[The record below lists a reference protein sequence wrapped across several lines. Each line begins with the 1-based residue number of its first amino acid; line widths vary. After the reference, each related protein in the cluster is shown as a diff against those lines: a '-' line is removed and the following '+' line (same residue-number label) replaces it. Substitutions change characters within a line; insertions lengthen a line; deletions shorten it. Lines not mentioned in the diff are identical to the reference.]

1 MTDNEF
7 LLFDRLEKIKATVT
21 DESKF
26 YISYSGGKD
35 SNVISALIDMALPGN
50 TIPRVYCD
58 TGIEYRMV
66 REFVLHKAET
76 DKRIVVLR
84 PGVKIIQ
91 MLRENG
97 YPFKSKLHSKMV
109 YEYERGG
116 KKLSTIRRYLG
127 EIPTKN
133 GNYLHGDHSCPLC
146 LKYQFEPEFTIPI
159 SDKCCYYLKKAPFK
173 LYSKHTGRYVKITG
187 MIMAEG
193 GVRAFNNK
201 CVLQDKD
208 GKIKAF
214 NPLFPVTK
222 DWEDWLIEK
231 YQIPLPKLYYS
242 PYNFRRT
249 GCKGCPFSLD
259 LQFSLD
265 TMQRFMPSEK
275 KQCEIIWAPVYA
287 EYRRLGYRLRP
298 VDENQTMIP
307 GLEYMK

>member
-58 TGIEYRMV
+58 TGIEYKMV

-97 YPFKSKLHSKMV
+97 YPFKSKNHARAL
-109 YEYERGG
+109 YEWPR
-116 KKLSTIRRYLG
+116 KTKLSIGYYQG
-127 EIPTKN
+127 ESSPN
-133 GNYLHGDHSCPLC
+133 FACPQM
-146 LKYQFEPEFTIPI
+146 LKYQFEESGLSFKV
-159 SDKCCYYLKKAPFK
+159 SDNCCTNLKEKPFK
-173 LYSKHTGRYVKITG
+173 KYQKKTGRAVAITG
-187 MIMAEG
+187 LMKSEG
-193 GVRAFNNK
+193 GRRVTAK
-201 CVLQDKD
+201 CQVFSM
-208 GKIKAF
+208 GKLKRF
-214 NPLFPVTK
+214 NPLAPMTK
-222 DWEDWLIEK
+222 EWEDWFIDTHHIK
-231 YQIPLPKLYYS
+231 LPELYYP
-242 PYNFRRT
+242 PYNFIRT
-249 GCKGCPFSLD
+249 GCKGCPFALFLQHELD
-259 LQFSLD
+259 VLERLL
-265 TMQRFMPSEK
+265 PAEK